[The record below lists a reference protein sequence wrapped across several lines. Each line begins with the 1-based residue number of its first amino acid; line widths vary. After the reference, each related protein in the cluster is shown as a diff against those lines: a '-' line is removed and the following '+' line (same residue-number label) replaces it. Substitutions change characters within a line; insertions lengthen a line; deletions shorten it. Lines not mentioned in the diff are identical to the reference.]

1 MQPISDLE
9 SLHKACMPAC
19 ICMMLISITV
29 YFFFSSI
36 EGKLD
41 FSDPTKEASLPKG
54 KKSIFGSNIFIYQ
67 LQKA

>member
-1 MQPISDLE
+1 M
-9 SLHKACMPAC
+9 HACMH
-19 ICMMLISITV
+19 SHDVNFHGITL

-54 KKSIFGSNIFIYQ
+54 KKSIFGSNIFIHQ